1 MDLAFDPT
9 TTILAPAL
17 KGLFQGVAY
26 GLIALGI
33 VLLYKSNGIFNF
45 AQGEFAGGAAF
56 LTLLLY
62 SGYSFWPKLPYA
74 AAALIGIAFAVA
86 LGLLTELL
94 VVRPLFHR
102 PKVVLVVG
110 TVGVALLLIALEGMF
125 FPGVDSLPSID
136 RVLGIDPIAFR
147 VGRVPVLWHD
157 LMQLTV
163 LIALALGAFLFFR
176 LSRTGTAILAV
187 SQDATAASAVGIS
200 VRRISMV
207 SWGLAG
213 FLGGVA
219 GIMLAVPP
227 FALLPGILTG
237 TILTTALA
245 AAVVGGISS
254 LPGAFVGG
262 LIMGLVRA
270 FASADLLLIPGLDQ
284 VKAIDDI
291 TIALFLL
298 VILLV
303 RPRGLLG
310 REA

>member
-17 KGLFQGVAY
+17 KGVFQGVAY

-45 AQGEFAGGAAF
+45 AQGEFAGSAAF
-56 LTLLLY
+56 MTLLLY
-62 SGYSFWPKLPYA
+62 SGYSFWPKLPYGVA
-74 AAALIGIAFAVA
+74 VLLGIALAVLLA
-86 LGLLTELL
+86 LLTEAL
-94 VVRPLFHR
+94 VVKPLFHR

-110 TVGVALLLIALEGMF
+110 TVGVALLLIALEGIV

-136 RVLGIDPIAFR
+136 RVLGIEPIAFR
-147 VGRVPVLWHD
+147 LGRVPVLWHD
-157 LMQLTV
+157 LMQLAV
-163 LIALALGAFLFFR
+163 LVLLAIGAYLFFK

-187 SQDATAASAVGIS
+187 SQDSKAASAVGIP
-200 VRRISMV
+200 VRRISRV

-219 GIMLAVPP
+219 GVMLAVPP
-227 FALLPGILTG
+227 FALLPGVLTGSILTA
-237 TILTTALA
+237 ALA

-262 LIMGLVRA
+262 ILLGLIKA
-270 FASADLLLIPGLDQ
+270 FAVADLQFVPGLDQ
-284 VKAIDDI
+284 VKAVDDVAV
-291 TIALFLL
+291 ALVL
-298 VILLV
+298 VIILLV